1 MPNPAPFLSAA
12 QRTLVAAIFAAI
24 FIAMIVVTVRASLVR
39 PVFDN
44 AALLADPWFQAT
56 LCDAYFGFLTFYVWV
71 ACKERTWGSRLCWFV
86 LVMCL
91 GNLAM
96 SAYVLW
102 QLKTLPREAGIR
114 ELLSARD
121 T

>member
-1 MPNPAPFLSAA
+1 MTDTATRLPTA
-12 QRTLVAAIFAAI
+12 QRMVVATLFVAIFV
-24 FIAMIVVTVRASLVR
+24 AMIVVTVRASLVR

-71 ACKERTWGSRLCWFV
+71 AWKERSWLSRLCWFV
-86 LVMCL
+86 LIMGL

-96 SAYVLW
+96 SVYVLL
-102 QLKTLPREAGIR
+102 QLKKLPREGEKR
-114 ELLSARD
+114 
-121 T
+121 